1 LTDAEHENQVKED
14 VAEIEEPTAV
24 EPTNPI
30 DATNPKMPEVVMV
43 KPMTKPDAEKET
55 LSDNSEVNELSGGET
70 ETQVV
75 QEEMATIDQLQDKL
89 KRELTVRRNEDQ
101 PVVQPKVNT
110 SGNESEETKKKP
122 PKQSKSSCCVLM

>member
-1 LTDAEHENQVKED
+1 LTDVEHENQVKED